1 VVCNAGPRQPEY
13 DIRASRRVIGKRTR
27 RLEDR
32 RSSPE
37 KPPTRPS
44 VQPLGVH
51 QRQKAGQVTQP
62 EWSRPLPHP
71 RTAQRPPQ
79 HRTATGVSSC
89 RADVRFAHSRRT
101 ARTRAVLHPHDPT
114 RFAQP
119 HRPHSREGIPGDSPT
134 TRARTGAPAHPGRS
148 ASRGARAKLSLTARL
163 PVPRAALSAGR
174 FAELRRSTSP
184 TLLQSSSCA
193 RPDPHP
199 VVGVRIGPNCSA
211 PRSSGSVASSAGLRA
226 ALSLPPVGWRRCSP
240 RSRRTGATRWR
251 RLPHPALS
259 AQPERGFGRPLRG
272 FPRRCRALPGA
283 AVVAPGVITLTPP
296 KGPGSARCDALSPF
310 RVPASPPGARLPSQP
325 HDPTPGG
332 SNRNARA
339 TRNRV
344 YQGGSPARAIGWTR

>member
-1 VVCNAGPRQPEY
+1 
-13 DIRASRRVIGKRTR
+13 
-27 RLEDR
+27 
-32 RSSPE
+32 
-37 KPPTRPS
+37 
-44 VQPLGVH
+44 
-51 QRQKAGQVTQP
+51 
-62 EWSRPLPHP
+62 
-71 RTAQRPPQ
+71 
-79 HRTATGVSSC
+79 
-89 RADVRFAHSRRT
+89 
-101 ARTRAVLHPHDPT
+101 VLHPRDPT

-119 HRPHSREGIPGDSPT
+119 HRPHSRGGIPGDSPT

-325 HDPTPGG
+325 HDPRPGG
-332 SNRNARA
+332 STRKPPGIGYIGAARLPAPSAGHGDGHDGLRRRGRRDRGFGQPHRTALTPVTGDRPRVEQPHRAALARRNH
-339 TRNRV
+339 
-344 YQGGSPARAIGWTR
+344 